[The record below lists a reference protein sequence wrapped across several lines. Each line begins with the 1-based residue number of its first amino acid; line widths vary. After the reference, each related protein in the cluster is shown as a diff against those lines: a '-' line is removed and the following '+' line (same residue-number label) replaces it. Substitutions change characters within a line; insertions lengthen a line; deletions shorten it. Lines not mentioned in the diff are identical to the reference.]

1 MQAPAVKQLLQ
12 MKDEIIYKVIH
23 PNAQSTFITEPSQ
36 HNQFV
41 SGPTDIKGEIQEW
54 VKLTDKYA
62 DALDAL
68 CMKCAYCG

>member
-1 MQAPAVKQLLQ
+1 

-23 PNAQSTFITEPSQ
+23 PKAQSTFITEPNTS
-36 HNQFV
+36 HV

-54 VKLTDKYA
+54 VKLTDKYE